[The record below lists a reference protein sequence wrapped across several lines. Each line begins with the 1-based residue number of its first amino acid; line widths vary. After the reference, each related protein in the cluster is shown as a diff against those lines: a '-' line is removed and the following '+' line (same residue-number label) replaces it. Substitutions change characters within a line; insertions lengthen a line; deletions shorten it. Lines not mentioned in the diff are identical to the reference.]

1 MLLETLETIIV
12 KVGENNNPTCAPI
25 PVRGIKVR
33 IQPSQLNR
41 RLAMTKKMGVLVLA
55 RPLMQGQGRWEDFA
69 ERIELDSKVA
79 AKEACRIL
87 RRIKEEER

>member
-1 MLLETLETIIV
+1 M
-12 KVGENNNPTCAPI
+12 
-25 PVRGIKVR
+25 
-33 IQPSQLNR
+33 NR
-41 RLAMTKKMGVLVLA
+41 KLGVLVVA

-87 RRIKEEER
+87 HGIKEEER